1 MGWPEGLQ
9 KHKGVILI
17 KYYGFIYLCIL
28 VVLLSVMTFHLFSH
42 LPSYSAAGFL
52 LCITLQRVIFS
63 IWLYIQTYHSF
74 KCVFEM
80 DWKKR
85 SSCPTQRVNSS
96 LGMGET
102 TRPSKRSLFD
112 LLRVF
117 QGLLVILP
125 MVTMFPSH
133 CWWGM
138 QRAGHKE
145 KQSLEVT
152 RFGVASVFWKGSS
165 HINISILYI
174 VKKSVF
180 DSIMPENLLS

>member
-1 MGWPEGLQ
+1 MGWPGGLQ
-9 KHKGVILI
+9 KHQGVILI

-63 IWLYIQTYHSF
+63 IWLYIQNYHSL
-74 KCVFEM
+74 KCVCEM
-80 DWKKR
+80 DWKK
-85 SSCPTQRVNSS
+85 RVNSS
-96 LGMGET
+96 LGMGEI
-102 TRPSKRSLFD
+102 TRPSKRCLFD

-117 QGLLVILP
+117 QGLLMILP

-145 KQSLEVT
+145 RHSLEVT
-152 RFGVASVFWKGSS
+152 TFGGCLCLLERF
-165 HINISILYI
+165 ISY
-174 VKKSVF
+174 
-180 DSIMPENLLS
+180 